1 ISLQKLQQKAL
12 QQPKQKKSKSAEFLM
27 GDAVVEGI
35 ENPAFDGGY
44 STELSASRASAGREI
59 QRDRQ
64 DSTLA
69 AHQQKMELRAPAK
82 PRVSTGNERARNYF
96 DPALVQETN
105 PRRCGMAEVGTE
117 DELELSMPFLIIIV
131 LLTHI
136 YVISGTHVFILKKKI
151 NATGNNFKDFAELQF
166 I

>member
-1 ISLQKLQQKAL
+1 MDTSGSKLQQKAL

-27 GDAVVEGI
+27 GEMEESAVVEGI
-35 ENPAFDGGY
+35 ENPVFDGSY

-117 DELELSMPFLIIIV
+117 DELELIHLYELAITDSADLDQLRKAVSLQGATIGRHEK
-131 LLTHI
+131 LL
-136 YVISGTHVFILKKKI
+136 
-151 NATGNNFKDFAELQF
+151 
-166 I
+166 